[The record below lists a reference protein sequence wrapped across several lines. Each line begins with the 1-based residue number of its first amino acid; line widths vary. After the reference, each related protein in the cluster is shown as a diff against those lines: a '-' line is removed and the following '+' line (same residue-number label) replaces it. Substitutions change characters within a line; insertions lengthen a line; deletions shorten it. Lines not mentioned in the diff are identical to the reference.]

1 MAKIVDELITKYT
14 LQDDYSAK
22 ANQVVGSTGKLTAAL
37 GGVVAGVAALGAALG
52 AATIA
57 YVRLGQAA
65 VSKFTT
71 FDTIERSFIGIYGSA
86 EQAAQMMAY
95 LEAKSL
101 RSAFGLEAMATA
113 ASSLALAGIDVGK
126 FLPVVERLALV
137 SGQGE
142 AGLADAASVLRRL
155 RGGQVAEA
163 LGPEGLG
170 RFGVNR
176 QDLLAMG
183 ASFNA
188 QGQFQGTVEQALDLI
203 VRVAEGKLK
212 RVADEVGK
220 GAAATLSNVQDAWD
234 KALTDA
240 GRVIMTAFTPV
251 LIEATEAFTALVKS
265 GALKSLTAGF
275 TSMAAAMSMVNWT
288 VLGQGLIGLSHM
300 LQAVGSFMSQ
310 VVLVGPVRALLGIGS
325 TIGNMARNAARD
337 IAAFR
342 VAMGGGGEVVPPPVP
357 SVEDSPQVAQIA
369 ENTAQTA
376 ENTAK
381 MLDLSRHIF
390 GGGDLGRMGITPVE
404 MGGGQRSSRVK
415 IDVSGADGPFR
426 LLVET
431 IAMQIMRQM
440 QGAR

>member
-183 ASFNA
+183 ATFNA
-188 QGQFQGTVEQALDLI
+188 QGQFQGTIEQALDLI

-212 RVADEVGK
+212 RVADEVGT

-240 GRVIMTAFTPV
+240 GRVIMTSFTPI

-265 GALKSLTAGF
+265 GSLQSLTAGF
-275 TSMAAAMSMVNWT
+275 RSAASALGMVNWSQ
-288 VLGQGLIGLSHM
+288 LAAGLVGLSHI
-300 LQAVGSFMSQ
+300 LQAFGSFMFQ
-310 VVLVGPVRALLGIGS
+310 VGTVGPVRALLGLGG
-325 TIGNMARNAARD
+325 TITNMARNAARD
-337 IAAFR
+337 IATLFVSGA
-342 VAMGGGGEVVPPPVP
+342 AAEIVPPAVPPAENPV
-357 SVEDSPQVAQIA
+357 VAQIA
-369 ENTAQTA
+369 QNTAQTA

-381 MLDLSRHIF
+381 LLDLSRHIF

-404 MGGGQRSSRVK
+404 MGGGQRSSRVR
-415 IDVSGADGPFR
+415 IDVVGAEGPFR

>member
-37 GGVVAGVAALGAALG
+37 GGVVAAVTALGAALG
-52 AATIA
+52 AATVA
-57 YVRLGQAA
+57 YVRFGQAA

-183 ASFNA
+183 ATFNA
-188 QGQFQGTVEQALDLI
+188 QGQFQGTIEQALDLI

-212 RVADEVGK
+212 RVADEVGQ
-220 GAAATLSNVQDAWD
+220 GAAATLSNIQDAWD

-240 GRVIMTAFTPV
+240 GRVIMTSFTPI

-265 GALKSLTAGF
+265 GSLQSLTAGF
-275 TSMAAAMSMVNWT
+275 RSAASALGMVNWSQ
-288 VLGQGLIGLSHM
+288 LAAGLVGLSHI
-300 LQAVGSFMSQ
+300 LQAFGSFMFQ
-310 VVLVGPVRALLGIGS
+310 VGTVGPVRALLGLGG
-325 TIGNMARNAARD
+325 TITNMARNAARD
-337 IAAFR
+337 IATLFVSGA
-342 VAMGGGGEVVPPPVP
+342 AAEIVPPAVPPAENPV
-357 SVEDSPQVAQIA
+357 VAQIA
-369 ENTAQTA
+369 QNTAQTA

-381 MLDLSRHIF
+381 LLDLSRHIF